1 MAKTLNF
8 KQTRGTKT
16 YHLPFRRSSLLGPE
30 MTLMVRR
37 LENGSFEAGV
47 SVCSLHEPFVKRT
60 GRLLA
65 YHRLNGKPF
74 QGVTAEEVIGQ
85 VEIHL
90 HALNEHRP
98 DTLTA
103 EVFNDLASVQLG
115 LDEAFDILDKNRD
128 AKLLGNLAEDEAC
141 GC

>member
-1 MAKTLNF
+1 MSKSLNF

-16 YHLPFRRSSLLGPE
+16 YHLPFRRSAELGPE

-37 LENGSFEAGV
+37 LEDGTFEAGIA
-47 SVCSLHEPFVKRT
+47 VCSLNEPFVKRT
-60 GRLLA
+60 GRNLA

-74 QGVTAEEVIGQ
+74 QGATSEELISQ

-90 HALNEHRP
+90 HALNENRP
-98 DTLTA
+98 DTITA
-103 EVFNDLASVQLG
+103 EVFNDLATVQLG
-115 LDEAFDILDKNRD
+115 LDEAFDVLDKNRE
-128 AKLLGNLAEDEAC
+128 AKLLGESAEDEAC